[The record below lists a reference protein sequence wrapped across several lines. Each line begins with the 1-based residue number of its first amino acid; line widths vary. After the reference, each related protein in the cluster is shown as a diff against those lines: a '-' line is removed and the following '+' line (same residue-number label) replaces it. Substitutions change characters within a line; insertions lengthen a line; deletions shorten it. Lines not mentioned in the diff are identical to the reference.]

1 MSKPYQSVGNNIRRI
16 PREDVER
23 KTDEVRRAEIGM
35 LKILMER
42 YRQEAER
49 FRLEMFKKVA

>member
-1 MSKPYQSVGNNIRRI
+1 VKEGENKIRVIKRDD
-16 PREDVER
+16 RR
-23 KTDEVRRAEIGM
+23 LDEVRRAEIGM

-49 FRLEMFKKVA
+49 FRQEMFKRAA